1 MMANR
6 PQAQNEGASTPLQ
19 ILIADDEPTIVSAL
33 EKFLTRRGH
42 AVMTAP
48 DAKAALLLVDR
59 HRFDAALL
67 DVRMPGGG
75 LTVLEH
81 LRNDPAFEG
90 RVVLMT
96 GALATDPEIPAD
108 PRVLRMQKPFRLTEV
123 ILMVEG
129 DGPR

>member
-1 MMANR
+1 M
-6 PQAQNEGASTPLQ
+6 S
-19 ILIADDEPTIVSAL
+19 
-33 EKFLTRRGH
+33 
-42 AVMTAP
+42 AP
-48 DAKAALLLVDR
+48 DAKAALLLIDQ

-96 GALATDPEIPAD
+96 GALPNDPEIPAD

-129 DGPR
+129 GGPR

>member
-1 MMANR
+1 MMANHA
-6 PQAQNEGASTPLQ
+6 QAQNEGASPPLH

-48 DAKAALLLVDR
+48 DAKAAMLLVDEY
-59 HRFDAALL
+59 RFDAALL

-75 LTVLEH
+75 LSVLEH
-81 LRNDPAFEG
+81 LRNDPAFKG

-108 PRVLRMQKPFRLTEV
+108 PRVLRMQKPFRLSEV
-123 ILMVEG
+123 IVMVEG
-129 DGPR
+129 GDPR